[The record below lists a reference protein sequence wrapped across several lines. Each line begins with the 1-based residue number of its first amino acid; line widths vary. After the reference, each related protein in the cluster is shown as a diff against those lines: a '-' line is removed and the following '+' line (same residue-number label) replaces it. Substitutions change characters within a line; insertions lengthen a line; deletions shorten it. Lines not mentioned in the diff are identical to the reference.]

1 MEDKIFKV
9 ATILSTIG
17 IAFLGEFIVFM
28 TNYGLM
34 PQNILWV
41 IIETIGVLLAAYG
54 FYVAVTS
61 FYAYCD
67 EIEEEMEGND
77 DDKLDRH
84 NL

>member
-1 MEDKIFKV
+1 MENKIFKI

-17 IAFLGEFIVFM
+17 VALIGEFIVFM
-28 TNYGLM
+28 ANYGLM
-34 PQNILWV
+34 PQNTLWV

-61 FYAYCD
+61 FYVYCD
-67 EIEEEMEGND
+67 EIEEDMEVEND
-77 DDKLDRH
+77 ELDRH

>member
-1 MEDKIFKV
+1 MEDKIFKI

-17 IAFLGEFIVFM
+17 VALIGEFIVFM
-28 TNYGLM
+28 ANYGLM
-34 PQNILWV
+34 PKNTIWV
-41 IIETIGVLLAAYG
+41 ILETIGVLLAAYG

-67 EIEEEMEGND
+67 EIEEDMEENND
-77 DDKLDRH
+77 ELDRH

>member
-1 MEDKIFKV
+1 MENKIFKI

-54 FYVAVTS
+54 FYVAVTLL
-61 FYAYCD
+61 YEYCD
-67 EIEEEMEGND
+67 ETKEKMEEENE
-77 DDKLDRH
+77 LDRY